1 MKTWMIAAIAVAAGL
16 LLGSAAGGL
25 RASSEIVE
33 AAQDSIAQAEAA
45 SIARLEADSIEH
57 AQVDPTAG
65 AGEDSTA
72 AAHAVADGSN
82 DHGPAQDEHP
92 VQAAA
97 TTDAELPATDMGLPS
112 TGGAPVVDATNAAP
126 DDGEDERDAGA
137 RRLAKI
143 FAVMDAGEAAS
154 VLRQLSDEE
163 IEAVLRRMSERNA
176 APILEAFPPERAAAL
191 SRVLLTPGGP
201 SS

>member
-16 LLGSAAGGL
+16 LLGAAAGGV

-33 AAQDSIAQAEAA
+33 AAQDSIAQAEAD
-45 SIARLEADSIEH
+45 SIAQLEADSIGH
-57 AQVDPTAG
+57 AQVDPATG

-82 DHGPAQDEHP
+82 DHGPAQDEYP
-92 VQAAA
+92 VQAVAA
-97 TTDAELPATDMGLPS
+97 TDVELPP
-112 TGGAPVVDATNAAP
+112 TGGAPAVDATDAAP
-126 DDGEDERDAGA
+126 DEGEDERDAGA

-143 FAVMDAGEAAS
+143 FAVMDAGEAAA